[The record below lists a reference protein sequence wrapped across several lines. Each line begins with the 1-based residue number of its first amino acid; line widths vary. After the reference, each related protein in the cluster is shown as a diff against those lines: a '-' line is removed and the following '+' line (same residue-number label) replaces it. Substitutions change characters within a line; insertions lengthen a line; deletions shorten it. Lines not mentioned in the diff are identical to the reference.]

1 MNFSDF
7 ELNPSILASVAKA
20 GHTTPTPVQEQAIP
34 AALQGV
40 DLLVSS
46 HTGSGKTAAFLLPA
60 LERLQSNAAN
70 KGRGPRVL
78 VLTPTRELALQVQAA
93 ADIYGS
99 GLKRLRTAC
108 LVGGSSYNQQL
119 RQLSQPVDIVVA
131 TPGRLLDHLH
141 RGRIDFGRI
150 EILVL
155 DEADRMLDMGFIDDI
170 EEIVSHTPQKRQTLL
185 FSATLEGVV
194 GNLARRLTTNPT
206 RIAVSTPAVAEQLI
220 EQQLFFTDDMAHK
233 ENLLNAILQDDS
245 VEQALVFT
253 STKRSAEDLSVT
265 LQTAGFSAAALH
277 GDMNQGQRNRALQ
290 RLRDGRVR
298 VLVATDVAARGID
311 VLGITH
317 VINFDL
323 PKQAEDYVHRIG
335 RTGRA
340 GRQGIAMT
348 FASYRERAMVR
359 TIENYTGKPIQV
371 HVIAGLEPRFKPVS
385 AERND
390 ERSGRGRFSRS
401 FASSGS
407 RRNPR
412 SGSRE
417 GSYGGYGSED
427 GFHAK
432 RSGNTQQSGRRR
444 SEGPNRDAAFER
456 GDRREFSHENRQW
469 KREDAVSSSNIH
481 GERNVSQPRFRERS
495 DSTFSPDKRRRV
507 AGDSGEWRPVRS
519 FKAGGQN
526 NRPDTLPGTR
536 IKIRGGNPRQD
547 EFRDRDR
554 SNNTT
559 SPQKRRSSTSV
570 WMADWDSVKR
580 R

>member
-7 ELNPSILASVAKA
+7 ELNPLILASVAKA

-34 AALQGV
+34 AALKGA

-60 LERLQSNAAN
+60 LERLQTAALN

-78 VLTPTRELALQVQAA
+78 VLTPTRELALQVQTAA
-93 ADIYGS
+93 AIYGS
-99 GLKRLRTAC
+99 GLKRMRTAC
-108 LVGGSSYNQQL
+108 LVGGSSYTQQL

-150 EILVL
+150 EMLVL

-206 RIAVSTPAVAEQLI
+206 RIAVPTPAVAEQLI
-220 EQQLFFTDDMAHK
+220 EQQLLFTDDMAHK
-233 ENLLNAILQDDS
+233 ENLLNAILQDDA

-253 STKRSAEDLSVT
+253 STKRSAEDLSLT

-371 HVIAGLEPRFKPVS
+371 HVIAGLEPRLKP
-385 AERND
+385 APPEKND
-390 ERSGRGRFSRS
+390 RGRFSRP
-401 FASSGS
+401 FAAAGNRNNPRGGS
-407 RRNPR
+407 RQ
-412 SGSRE
+412 GA
-417 GSYGGYGSED
+417 YGGYGSEE
-427 GFHAK
+427 GFHGK
-432 RSGNTQQSGRRR
+432 RSGNMQSGRRR
-444 SEGPNRDAAFER
+444 NDEPNRDIAFER
-456 GDRREFSHENRQW
+456 GGRKEFTYENRVENRQW
-469 KREDAVSSSNIH
+469 KMNDRLSSDVQS
-481 GERNVSQPRFRERS
+481 ERNSRQPRFHERS
-495 DSTFSPDKRRRV
+495 DSAFSPNKRRRV
-507 AGDSGEWRPVRS
+507 A
-519 FKAGGQN
+519 
-526 NRPDTLPGTR
+526 
-536 IKIRGGNPRQD
+536 
-547 EFRDRDR
+547 
-554 SNNTT
+554 
-559 SPQKRRSSTSV
+559 QKRRSSTSV
-570 WMADWDSVKR
+570 WMADCDSVKGR
-580 R
+580 

>member
-7 ELNPSILASVAKA
+7 ELNPLILASIAKA
-20 GHTTPTPVQEQAIP
+20 GYTTPTPVQEQAIP
-34 AALQGV
+34 AALKGA

-60 LERLQSNAAN
+60 LERLQSNAVN

-78 VLTPTRELALQVQAA
+78 VLTPTRELALQVQSA

-141 RGRIDFGRI
+141 RGRIDFSRI

-170 EEIVSHTPQKRQTLL
+170 EEIVSHTPQRRQTLL

-220 EQQLFFTDDMAHK
+220 EQQLLFTDDMAHK
-233 ENLLNAILQDDS
+233 ENLLNAILQDDA

-253 STKRSAEDLSVT
+253 STKRSAEDLSVS

-348 FASYRERAMVR
+348 FASHRERAMVR
-359 TIENYTGKPIQV
+359 TIEHYTGKPIRV
-371 HVIAGLEPRFKPVS
+371 HVIPGLEPRFKPVPVEKS
-385 AERND
+385 D
-390 ERSGRGRFSRS
+390 RGRFGRPFAATDNRRNSRS
-401 FASSGS
+401 DS
-407 RRNPR
+407 RKV
-412 SGSRE
+412 
-417 GSYGGYGSED
+417 SYGGD

-432 RSGNTQQSGRRR
+432 RSGNVQSSSRR
-444 SEGPNRDAAFER
+444 SDGLNRDSAFER
-456 GDRREFSHENRQW
+456 GGRQGFTHENKVENRQW
-469 KREDAVSSSNIH
+469 KRDVMPSSNTH
-481 GERNVSQPRFRERS
+481 SDRNAGPARFHERS
-495 DSTFSPDKRRRV
+495 DSTFSSPNKRRRI
-507 AGDSGEWRPVRS
+507 AGDAAEWRP
-519 FKAGGQN
+519 A
-526 NRPDTLPGTR
+526 
-536 IKIRGGNPRQD
+536 
-547 EFRDRDR
+547 
-554 SNNTT
+554 
-559 SPQKRRSSTSV
+559 QKRRSSTSV

>member
-1 MNFSDF
+1 MNFSDL
-7 ELNPSILASVAKA
+7 ELNPVILNAISKA

-34 AALQGV
+34 VALQGA

-108 LVGGSSYNQQL
+108 IVGGSSYNQQL

-194 GNLARRLTTNPT
+194 GNLAKRLTTNPT
-206 RIAVSTPAVAEQLI
+206 RIAVPTPAVAEQLI
-220 EQQLFFTDDMAHK
+220 EQRLLFTDDMVHK
-233 ENLLNAILQDDS
+233 ENLLNAILQDDA

-277 GDMNQGQRNRALQ
+277 GGMNQGQRNRALQ

-311 VLGITH
+311 ILGITH

-348 FASYRERAMVR
+348 FASHRERAMVR

-371 HVIAGLEPRFKPVS
+371 HVIAGLEPRFKPVP
-385 AERND
+385 AERSD
-390 ERSGRGRFSRS
+390 RGRFGRPFAAAGNRRNSRS
-401 FASSGS
+401 DS
-407 RRNPR
+407 RQV
-412 SGSRE
+412 
-417 GSYGGYGSED
+417 SYGGDSFRAE
-427 GFHAK
+427 
-432 RSGNTQQSGRRR
+432 RSGNTQSSRRR
-444 SEGPNRDAAFER
+444 SDGPNRDASFER
-456 GDRREFSHENRQW
+456 GGRKEFSHESRQW
-469 KREDAVSSSNIH
+469 KRDVMPSEERS
-481 GERNVSQPRFRERS
+481 ERNAGPARFYDRS
-495 DSTFSPDKRRRV
+495 DSTFSPNKRRSL
-507 AGDSGEWRPVRS
+507 AGDSAEWRPVSS
-519 FKAGGQN
+519 FKSGESDT
-526 NRPDTLPGTR
+526 RPNARL
-536 IKIRGGNPRQD
+536 KIRGGSPRQ
-547 EFRDRDR
+547 EGSRDR
-554 SNNTT
+554 SHNTT
-559 SPQKRRSSTSV
+559 TPQKRRSSSTSV

>member
-7 ELNPSILASVAKA
+7 ELNSLILASIAKA
-20 GHTTPTPVQEQAIP
+20 GHITPTPVQEQAIP
-34 AALQGV
+34 AALKGA

-60 LERLQSNAAN
+60 LERLQTPAVN

-78 VLTPTRELALQVQAA
+78 VLTPTRELALQVQDAA
-93 ADIYGS
+93 HLYGS
-99 GLKRLRTAC
+99 GLRRMRTAC
-108 LVGGSSYNQQL
+108 LVGGSSYDQQL

-150 EILVL
+150 EMLVL

-194 GNLARRLTTNPT
+194 GNLARRLTTNPI
-206 RIAVSTPAVAEQLI
+206 RIAVPTPTVAEQLI
-220 EQQLFFTDDMAHK
+220 EQQLLFTDDMAHK
-233 ENLLNAILQDDS
+233 ENLLNAILQNDA

-253 STKRSAEDLSVT
+253 STKRFAEELSIT
-265 LQTAGFSAAALH
+265 LQAAGFSAAALH
-277 GDMNQGQRNRALQ
+277 GDMNQSQRNRALQ

-348 FASYRERAMVR
+348 FASHRERAMVR
-359 TIENYTGKPIQV
+359 IIENYTGKPIRV
-371 HVIAGLEPRFKPVS
+371 HVIAGLEPRFKPVPLEKS
-385 AERND
+385 D
-390 ERSGRGRFSRS
+390 RGRFGRP
-401 FASSGS
+401 FAAAGNRNNPRGGS
-407 RRNPR
+407 RK
-412 SGSRE
+412 
-417 GSYGGYGSED
+417 GSYGGGYGSED

-432 RSGNTQQSGRRR
+432 RSGDMQQSGRRR
-444 SEGPNRDAAFER
+444 SDGPNRDAA
-456 GDRREFSHENRQW
+456 QQP
-469 KREDAVSSSNIH
+469 
-481 GERNVSQPRFRERS
+481 QPRFHERN
-495 DSTFSPDKRRRV
+495 DSTFSPNKRRRV
-507 AGDSGEWRPVRS
+507 TGEVREWRPVSS
-519 FKAGGQN
+519 FKSSGSDN
-526 NRPDTLPGTR
+526 SKSDMMSSTR
-536 IKIRGGNPRQD
+536 MKIRGGNSNQN
-547 EFRDRDR
+547 EFRDRPR
-554 SNNTT
+554 NNTQ
-559 SPQKRRSSTSV
+559 PQKRRPSTSV

>member
-7 ELNPSILASVAKA
+7 ELNPLILASIAKA

-34 AALQGV
+34 AALKGA

-60 LERLQSNAAN
+60 LERLQRAALN

-78 VLTPTRELALQVQAA
+78 VLAPTRELALQVQTAA
-93 ADIYGS
+93 HIYGS
-99 GLKRLRTAC
+99 GLKRMRTAC
-108 LVGGSSYNQQL
+108 LVGGSSYTQQL

-150 EILVL
+150 EMLVL

-220 EQQLFFTDDMAHK
+220 EQQLLFTDDMAHK
-233 ENLLNAILQDDS
+233 ENLLNAILQDDA

-253 STKRSAEDLSVT
+253 STKRSAEELSIT
-265 LQTAGFSAAALH
+265 LQTVGFSAAALH

-348 FASYRERAMVR
+348 FASHRERAMVR

-371 HVIAGLEPRFKPVS
+371 HVIAGLEPRFKPV
-385 AERND
+385 AT
-390 ERSGRGRFSRS
+390 ERSDRGRERSSRP
-401 FASSGS
+401 FIPAGNRNNHRGGS
-407 RRNPR
+407 RK
-412 SGSRE
+412 
-417 GSYGGYGSED
+417 GSYGGYGSEE

-432 RSGNTQQSGRRR
+432 RSSNIQQSGYRR
-444 SEGPNRDAAFER
+444 SDGLNRDPAFEMGGSR
-456 GDRREFSHENRQW
+456 GFTHENRQW
-469 KREDAVSSSNIH
+469 RRDEAILSSEFH
-481 GERNVSQPRFRERS
+481 GERNSSQPRFHERS
-495 DSTFSPDKRRRV
+495 DSAFLPNKRRKI
-507 AGDSGEWRPVRS
+507 AGDGRGWRPVNS
-519 FKAGGQN
+519 FKSSGSDSSKSDIM
-526 NRPDTLPGTR
+526 PSTR
-536 IKIRGGNPRQD
+536 MKIRGGNPRP
-547 EFRDRDR
+547 EGFRDR
-554 SNNTT
+554 SHNTT
-559 SPQKRRSSTSV
+559 LPQKRRASTSV